1 MLQEFDLAWNAG
13 LLVHAAAVLQVLG
26 FLNRNQLTL
35 RGLVLAGSIV
45 YTAYYYLHPDTP
57 LWGAMFWST
66 GLAAANLIGIVRVVL
81 DRRRSGKH
89 ENEDC
94 FLDMMKVLTP
104 GEFRRLMQMA
114 EWHTTS
120 EATRL
125 TTEGEPVPSLYF
137 VIDGKVEIEKAGR
150 AFTLSPGLFIGEVS
164 FLLGGTASASVS
176 LPAGAKYIEWP
187 KKLLH
192 KAIDRTPTLGASME
206 RLFNQELARKVAVSW
221 S

>member
-13 LLVHAAAVLQVLG
+13 LLVHAAALLQVLG

-45 YTAYYYLHPDTP
+45 YTAYYYFYPDAP

-66 GLAAANLIGIVRVVL
+66 GLAVANLIGILRVIL
-81 DRRRSGKH
+81 DRRRSGAL

-114 EWHTTS
+114 QWHTVS
-120 EATRL
+120 EATQL
-125 TTEGEPVPSLYF
+125 TVEGEPVPSLYF
-137 VIDGKVEIEKAGR
+137 VIDGKIDIEKAGR
-150 AFTLSPGLFIGEVS
+150 TFTLPPGIFIGEVT

-192 KAIDRTPTLGASME
+192 KAVDRTPALGAAME
-206 RLFNQELARKVAVSW
+206 RLFNRELARKVSVSW